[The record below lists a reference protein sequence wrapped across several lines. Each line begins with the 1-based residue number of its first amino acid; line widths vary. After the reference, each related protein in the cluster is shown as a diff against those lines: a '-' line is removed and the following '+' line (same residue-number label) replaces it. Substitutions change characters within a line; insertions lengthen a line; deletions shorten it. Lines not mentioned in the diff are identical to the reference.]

1 MIELDRVDMKIIELL
16 QQNARMSLKDIASQV
31 FLTSPAV
38 SARIDKLE
46 NAGVIEGY
54 HAKINPEAFKLQ
66 IKAFINLK
74 MEPAMKKDLYDY
86 VRSVNNVV
94 QCDYVTGDYVIFLEV
109 LFHNTQE
116 LDSFITDLSKYGD
129 TKTQIV
135 FSSAVDHRGLPT
147 AKQQLATA

>member
-1 MIELDRVDMKIIELL
+1 MIELDRVDMKIVELL
-16 QQNARMSLKDIASQV
+16 QSNARMSLKDIASKV

-54 HAKINPEAFKLQ
+54 HAKINPEAFQLQ

-74 MEPAMKKDLYDY
+74 LDPLMKKDLYEY
-86 VRSVNNVV
+86 VRSVDNVI
-94 QCDYVTGDYVIFLEV
+94 QCDCVTGDFLIFLEV

-116 LDSFITDLSKYGD
+116 LDTFIDHLRRFGE

-135 FSSAVDHRGLPT
+135 FSSAVSHRGLPVVENR
-147 AKQQLATA
+147 ATA